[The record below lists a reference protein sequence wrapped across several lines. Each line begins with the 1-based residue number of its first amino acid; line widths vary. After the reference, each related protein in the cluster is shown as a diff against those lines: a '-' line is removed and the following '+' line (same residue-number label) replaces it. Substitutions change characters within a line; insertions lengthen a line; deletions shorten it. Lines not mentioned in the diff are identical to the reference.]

1 MQDHSSADFSEQTQK
16 PDLVIPRTSLYLL
29 METAKWGKF
38 LSIAGFVGVGLILIL
53 AFGFGF
59 IFDRMDPEVAQN
71 VPFLTNGLLP
81 GIYIL
86 MALLYFFPCLYLFK
100 FSQKIK
106 SAVLSRDQTQLVEA
120 LTHQKSLYK
129 FIGIFTLIVLCF
141 YAVIFLFLVV
151 GALFPYNQKKSD
163 PIGSLF

>member
-53 AFGFGF
+53 ALGFGF

-151 GALFPYNQKKSD
+151 GALFA
-163 PIGSLF
+163 L